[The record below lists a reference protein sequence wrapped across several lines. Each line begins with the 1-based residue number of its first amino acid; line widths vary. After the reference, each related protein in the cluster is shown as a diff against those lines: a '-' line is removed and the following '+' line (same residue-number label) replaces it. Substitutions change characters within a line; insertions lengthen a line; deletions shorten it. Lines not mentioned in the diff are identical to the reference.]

1 MNPHIYRADITR
13 VVDGD
18 TCDVTLHLGFDI
30 LYKGRVRLTGIDTPE
45 SRTRD
50 LEEKKFGLASKEY
63 FKSWVAEQEYV
74 IIESTEKGKFGR
86 ILGRIYNSDMSVCY
100 NDKSIEDH
108 HAVVYNGENKALV
121 EEQHMQNR
129 IWLTEQG
136 MVV

>member
-1 MNPHIYRADITR
+1 MYIYNAKLDR

-18 TCDVTLHLGFDI
+18 TVDAVVDLGFDTWKFI
-30 LYKGRVRLTGIDTPE
+30 RIRLVGINTPE

>member
-1 MNPHIYRADITR
+1 MLYGLIDL
-13 VVDGD
+13 
-18 TCDVTLHLGFDI
+18 TLI
-30 LYKGRVRLTGIDTPE
+30 N
-45 SRTRD
+45 
-50 LEEKKFGLASKEY
+50 EKKQKLRLVSTCLRKQAFEKHGMNAPKMMAEY

>member
-1 MNPHIYRADITR
+1 
-13 VVDGD
+13 
-18 TCDVTLHLGFDI
+18 
-30 LYKGRVRLTGIDTPE
+30 
-45 SRTRD
+45 
-50 LEEKKFGLASKEY
+50 
-63 FKSWVAEQEYV
+63 
-74 IIESTEKGKFGR
+74 
-86 ILGRIYNSDMSVCY
+86 MSVCY